1 MDGAPYGWLS
11 EALVSGILL
20 ALLIWQWVSVRR
32 TIARRKQREALRK
45 DPDGL

>member
-20 ALLIWQWVSVRR
+20 AVLIWQWISVRR
-32 TIARRKQREALRK
+32 TIARRREREALRK
-45 DPDGL
+45 DLDSL